1 MSDQQTSTPTV
12 RPRSTARLLV
22 KIAIIVAVIGSAI
35 WVWEEV
41 LEDRL
46 IPKRWGTVVP
56 GEIYRSG
63 QLSPTLVRKML
74 ETHGIELV
82 VHLGVHVP
90 DDPAHVAEQ
99 EAVEALGIERRL
111 FPLRGD
117 GTGDIGNYA
126 RAIDAM
132 VVATREGRPVLVHC
146 AAGAYRTGGVIAS
159 YRMLVQGMAPADAWQ
174 EMKQYDWDDDNPIL
188 PDYLNSHMAELADE
202 LVRLGVLT
210 ERPEPLPVLAEH
222 PAR

>member
-1 MSDQQTSTPTV
+1 MN
-12 RPRSTARLLV
+12 RRLFLG
-22 KIAIIVAVIGSAI
+22 IAVSAAIIGSAI
-35 WVWEEV
+35 WIWEEV
-41 LEDRL
+41 LEDRI

-63 QLSPTLVRKML
+63 QLSPTLIRKML
-74 ETHGIELV
+74 ETHDIELV
-82 VHLGVHVP
+82 VHLGAH
-90 DDPAHVAEQ
+90 DPLNAAHVAEQ
-99 EAVEALGIERRL
+99 EAVEALGIQRRV

-126 RAIDAM
+126 RAIAAM
-132 VVATREGRPVLVHC
+132 VEARRQGQPVLVHC
-146 AAGAYRTGGVIAS
+146 AAGSYRTGGTIAS
-159 YRMLVQGMAPADAWQ
+159 YRMLVEGMAPADAWQ

-210 ERPEPLPVLAEH
+210 DRPDPLPVLAEH
-222 PAR
+222 PGR